1 MLNFEPLMALSFGH
15 GLKHIESLLYINRL
29 ILILGFLAQWF
40 LIFFLDSNIRD
51 YRTVNMDPCLAG
63 LC

>member
-29 ILILGFLAQWF
+29 ILILGFL
-40 LIFFLDSNIRD
+40 IFFLDSNIRD